1 MNFDHEIILEIEF
14 WNEKGSI
21 FDISVRKCE
30 RLNYF
35 LFWFHFL
42 NAPIFVDIDVF
53 PRFFLFLLEFSRDG
67 HYFQKEEGKSLKTPL
82 FLKISRQFETKI
94 SSQHYN
100 LSFHHKFIRFSLSLT
115 ESSRLNLTSS

>member
-82 FLKISRQFETKI
+82 FSKFQDNLKPRYLPNIVNY
-94 SSQHYN
+94 H
-100 LSFHHKFIRFSLSLT
+100 FII
-115 ESSRLNLTSS
+115 N